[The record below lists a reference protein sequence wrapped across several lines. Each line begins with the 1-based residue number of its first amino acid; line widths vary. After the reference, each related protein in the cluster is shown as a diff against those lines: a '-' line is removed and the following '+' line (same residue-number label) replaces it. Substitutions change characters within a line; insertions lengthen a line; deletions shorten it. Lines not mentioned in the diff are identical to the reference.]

1 VALISAL
8 VGGVWAIVLLFSRS
22 PYGDWI
28 SAIGDEMMGT
38 RKHIPAPRMLTESRA
53 TLPYGVVIAIG
64 STLVLIA
71 IEMYPNR

>member
-1 VALISAL
+1 
-8 VGGVWAIVLLFSRS
+8 
-22 PYGDWI
+22 
-28 SAIGDEMMGT
+28 
-38 RKHIPAPRMLTESRA
+38 MLKESRA